1 MSSCPGTQRGRG
13 RPRQLDPAERE
24 SIIID
29 AAERIVLAQGLAGA
43 SMEVIAQE
51 AGMSKRTL
59 YDVFESRSAL
69 FSSMIRRMRNRMTR
83 PLTPEERDEPLA
95 ERLRILLS
103 PPDEKFSDL
112 LPLAILRAVITE
124 AERQPEVAHEFLQ
137 EGPYALYDMV
147 RHELDRSVARGE
159 VRISDTKAAARLMAD
174 MAHQSVFEHLVV
186 FKPHFQRKQEYDQR
200 LALAIRVF
208 LGGIDERDT
217 SAG

>member
-1 MSSCPGTQRGRG
+1 LSSCPGTHRGRG

-24 SIIID
+24 AIIID

-59 YDVFESRSAL
+59 YDVFESRAAL
-69 FSSMIRRMRNRMTR
+69 FASMIRRMRNRMTR
-83 PLTPEERDEPLA
+83 PLTPAEQDEPLA

-112 LPLAILRAVITE
+112 LPLAILRAVISE
-124 AERQPEVAHEFLQ
+124 AERQPELAHEFLQ
-137 EGPYALYDMV
+137 EGPYALYDTV

-159 VRISDTKAAARLMAD
+159 VRIGDTEAAARLMAD

-186 FKPHFQRKQEYDQR
+186 FKPHLQRKEEYDRR

-208 LGGIDERDT
+208 LGGIDEGEPADL
-217 SAG
+217 

>member
-1 MSSCPGTQRGRG
+1 MSSCPGTYRGRG
-13 RPRQLDPAERE
+13 RPKQLDPAERE
-24 SIIID
+24 AIIID

-59 YDVFESRSAL
+59 YDVFESRAAL
-69 FSSMIRRMRNRMTR
+69 FASMIRRMRNRMTR
-83 PLTPEERDEPLA
+83 PLTQAEQDQPLA

-124 AERQPEVAHEFLQ
+124 AERQPELAHEFLQ
-137 EGPYALYDMV
+137 EGPYALYEMV

-159 VRISDTKAAARLMAD
+159 VRISDTEAAARLMAD

-186 FKPHFQRKQEYDQR
+186 SKPHFQRKEEYDRR
-200 LALAIRVF
+200 LSLAIRVF
-208 LGGIDERDT
+208 LGGIDETEAARV
-217 SAG
+217 

>member
-1 MSSCPGTQRGRG
+1 MSSCTGTQRGRG

-24 SIIID
+24 AIIID

-43 SMEVIAQE
+43 SMEAIAQE

-59 YDVFESRSAL
+59 YDVFESRAAL
-69 FSSMIRRMRNRMTR
+69 FASMIRRMRNRMTR
-83 PLTPEERDEPLA
+83 PLTPAEQDEPLA

-124 AERQPEVAHEFLQ
+124 AERQPELAHEFLQ

-147 RHELDRSVARGE
+147 RQELDRSVARGE
-159 VRISDTKAAARLMAD
+159 VRISDTEAAARLMAD
-174 MAHQSVFEHLVV
+174 MAHQSVFEHLVI
-186 FKPHFQRKQEYDQR
+186 FKPHCQRKQEYDLR

-208 LGGIDERDT
+208 LGGIDESEAT
-217 SAG
+217 AG